1 MGGFRRSLGGRNR
14 IAGALDLGQRGQP
27 PRWDRDGGIF
37 PKERRILSPSF
48 NGRLIGLARERRV
61 SPLAILKMQPA
72 FLAALSFNTEWARQR
87 FPACLIPAKI
97 AEAERLLALLEG
109 GNL

>member
-1 MGGFRRSLGGRNR
+1 
-14 IAGALDLGQRGQP
+14 
-27 PRWDRDGGIF
+27 
-37 PKERRILSPSF
+37 LSPSF